1 MKQKHFDFEFLKEDI
16 EGLYHSNPH
25 LLEKGGR
32 SHALKILKNPS
43 YFHQYKEMRNSLT
56 YQTTHLSAY
65 IKFGC
70 VSIREVY
77 WAFHRNHSIIDQLL
91 WREFYYYLIYYI
103 PEILKRGV
111 AQHEKFNHIEWR
123 KRYYNHY
130 FGCESDNSIEKLS
143 EQLVKNYL
151 IGIKWVTLYYFDK
164 CPSWEWYFPFENP
177 PFISDIKKYLN
188 KVKIN
193 NIKFDEGKPLKPF
206 VQLLS
211 VLPQQSN
218 YLLPNNLKKL
228 MTNCNSSLSHLY
240 PIDFEQ
246 DYLNKS
252 KYWMI
257 IPKLPPLEID
267 LIKYIYMKY
276 QDELSKEDNF
286 RNRLCENLIFN

>member
-1 MKQKHFDFEFLKEDI
+1 MPVVIYLQPNVV
-16 EGLYHSNPH
+16 YP
-25 LLEKGGR
+25 
-32 SHALKILKNPS
+32 
-43 YFHQYKEMRNSLT
+43 NS
-56 YQTTHLSAY
+56 
-65 IKFGC
+65 
-70 VSIREVY
+70 
-77 WAFHRNHSIIDQLL
+77 
-91 WREFYYYLIYYI
+91 
-103 PEILKRGV
+103 
-111 AQHEKFNHIEWR
+111 
-123 KRYYNHY
+123 
-130 FGCESDNSIEKLS
+130 
-143 EQLVKNYL
+143 QLVKNYL

-177 PFISDIKKYLN
+177 PFLSDIKKYLN

-193 NIKFDEGKPLKPF
+193 SIKFNEGKPLKPF